1 MFSRIVVGVDG
12 AQGGTDALALARRLA
27 SLTSEIVAVS
37 IGVPDDHPTRGANLD
52 YDRTVREDASARLAE
67 LPRREPEITGQTLIA
82 ATVAAGLHAAV
93 TDVDADLIV
102 IGSCRRGPI
111 GQILA
116 GDDARATLQGARCPV
131 AIAPRDY
138 ALRDTPITTIGLG
151 WNGGPDGENALE
163 IAQGLADDLHGHVHA
178 VTVTGAEATA
188 TYTGRTPAPG
198 DADAPP
204 SAPEGVEVTTVRGV
218 PVDELERFA
227 AEVDVM
233 VVGSHQRGPL
243 GRFTLGSASERLTQ
257 RCVRPLIVVPRTV
270 QTATSPA

>member
-12 AQGGTDALALARRLA
+12 AQGGADALALARQLA
-27 SLTSEIVAVS
+27 SPTSEIVAVS
-37 IGVPDDHPTRGANLD
+37 IGVLDDHPTRGANLD
-52 YDRTVREDASARLAE
+52 YDRTVREEADARLAE
-67 LPRREPEITGQTLIA
+67 FLRLEPEITGQTVIA

-102 IGSCRRGPI
+102 VGSCRRGPI
-111 GQILA
+111 GQIFA
-116 GDDARATLQGARCPV
+116 GDDARATLRSAPCPV

-138 ALRDTPITTIGLG
+138 ALRDTPLITIGLG
-151 WNGGPDGENALE
+151 WNGGPEGDHALE

-178 VTVTGAEATA
+178 VTAIGAEATA

-204 SAPEGVEVTTVRGV
+204 RAPEGVEVTTVRSV

-243 GRFTLGSASERLTQ
+243 GRFVLGRASERLTQ

-270 QTATSPA
+270 QTATSRA